1 MTLGSRPF
9 WLTSA
14 PHRVYFL
21 ALCAS
26 VCAFL
31 FFLPAASSLHVLL
44 SFYSLLHAFVSL
56 MRSARGTIT
65 RCCLNKPLQPL
76 LVYRCAACCR
86 LVLEVYSLILF
97 IGRQSLSH
105 ALLLSRDFTWL
116 SLACVG
122 AEDKAF
128 FESKRK
134 EAAEAEAERLAKE
147 QEAISV
153 MTEEERAVCVPLHA
167 VAVFLHTPRVL
178 RD

>member
-1 MTLGSRPF
+1 M
-9 WLTSA
+9 
-14 PHRVYFL
+14 
-21 ALCAS
+21 
-26 VCAFL
+26 
-31 FFLPAASSLHVLL
+31 
-44 SFYSLLHAFVSL
+44 
-56 MRSARGTIT
+56 
-65 RCCLNKPLQPL
+65 
-76 LVYRCAACCR
+76 YRCAACCR

-105 ALLLSRDFTWL
+105 ALLTSRDITWLSL